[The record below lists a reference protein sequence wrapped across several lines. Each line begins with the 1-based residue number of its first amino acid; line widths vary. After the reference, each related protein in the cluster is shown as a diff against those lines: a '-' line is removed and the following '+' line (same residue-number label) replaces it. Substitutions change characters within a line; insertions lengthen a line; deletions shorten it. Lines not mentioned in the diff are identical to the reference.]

1 MPDAVV
7 ATVEAHRVDAVEPLH
22 AIREVGLRPLDE
34 QVEVVVEQTPGVDP
48 PAVPPLNLD
57 EQLEPRLAVEVVEH
71 DPPLLDAAADHVVP
85 GRAR

>member
-7 ATVEAHRVDAVEPLH
+7 ATVEAHRVDPVEPLH
-22 AIREVGLRPLDE
+22 ATREVGLGPFDK
-34 QVEVVVEQTPGVDP
+34 QVEVVVQQAPGVDL
-48 PAVPPLNLD
+48 PAVPPLHVD